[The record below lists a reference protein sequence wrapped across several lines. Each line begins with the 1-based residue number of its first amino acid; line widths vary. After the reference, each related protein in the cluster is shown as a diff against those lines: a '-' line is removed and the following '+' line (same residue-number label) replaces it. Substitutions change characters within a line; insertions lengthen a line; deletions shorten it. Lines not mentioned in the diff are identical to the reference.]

1 MAKRK
6 SVATFSGF
14 DEIMSQFIELGGSV
28 EEITKKCVLQA
39 QQVMAEELKKEIKN
53 SGIESLADRVPDP
66 TIYNGKNY
74 FSARVGFKVGEY
86 NPNNISDGYKAIFLN
101 YGTYKGEKIEGKYFV
116 KRAKKNAR
124 QKIKKIEEETIEK
137 VIKEIKKWK
146 YGLN

>member
-14 DEIMSQFIELGGSV
+14 DEIMSQIEELGGNI

-66 TIYNGKNY
+66 NVYYGKNR
-74 FSARVGFKVGEY
+74 FSARVGFKVGDY
-86 NPNNISDGYKAIFLN
+86 NPNNISDGFKAIFLN
-101 YGTYKGEKIEGKYFV
+101 YGTYDGKVIEGRYFI
-116 KRAKKNAR
+116 KKAKKNAR
-124 QKIKKIEEETIEK
+124 PKIRKLEEETIKK
-137 VIKEIKKWK
+137 VIEVLKK
-146 YGLN
+146 